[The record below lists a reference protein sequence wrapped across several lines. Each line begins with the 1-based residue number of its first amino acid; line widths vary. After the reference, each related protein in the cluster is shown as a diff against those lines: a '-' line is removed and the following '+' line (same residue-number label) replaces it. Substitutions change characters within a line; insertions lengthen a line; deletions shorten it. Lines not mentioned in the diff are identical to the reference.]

1 MGPHQIQ
8 PPNHGPYR
16 MATCGDFAVMHCIVS
31 PPGSQPQPPR
41 FRDAPCSM
49 ILAPRLMRDL
59 SSMIPS
65 PRCLFQDSSQQPI
78 LDDSCSMILA
88 SRLQAKPSA
97 ERIQHEFEIG
107 NCVFFCLCFFLGEFV
122 SQAPFHTQLQIC
134 SVAIRRSHRRNRKR
148 LWFYT
153 NRRHESAL
161 AHIEPMAMNAGH
173 CLWPLQMA
181 MTLAMACGHGRWPWP
196 QTLAS
201 GHGL

>member
-16 MATCGDFAVMHCIVS
+16 MATCCDFAVMHCIVS

-107 NCVFFCLCFFLGEFV
+107 NFVFFLSCFFCWRVRKPSAVPYATPNLQCGSSKEPPTQPKASIVLHKLTSRKCDLTQQTRAQRMGFAAGRTRPI
-122 SQAPFHTQLQIC
+122 QAQ
-134 SVAIRRSHRRNRKR
+134 
-148 LWFYT
+148 
-153 NRRHESAL
+153 
-161 AHIEPMAMNAGH
+161 
-173 CLWPLQMA
+173 
-181 MTLAMACGHGRWPWP
+181 
-196 QTLAS
+196 
-201 GHGL
+201 